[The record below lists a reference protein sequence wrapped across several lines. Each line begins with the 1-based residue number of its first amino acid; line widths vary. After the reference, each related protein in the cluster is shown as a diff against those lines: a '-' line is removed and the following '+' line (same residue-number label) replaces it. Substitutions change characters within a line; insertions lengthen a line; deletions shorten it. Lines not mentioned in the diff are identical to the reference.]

1 MTDKTASPDTSAP
14 PGARDLP
21 PRIRLGVAQALA
33 RLQIVRGDQHPGH
46 RPGLH
51 DGGGGRTTGLV

>member
-21 PRIRLGVAQALA
+21 PR
-33 RLQIVRGDQHPGH
+33 QIDLDTILRGDREVIITDTVGFI
-46 RPGLH
+46 
-51 DGGGGRTTGLV
+51 TWS